1 MWATLLR
8 VSIQETSTSQ
18 LNTSNLTLLLLK
30 AAHIALIFT
39 LLGFQSA
46 FGQFMN
52 IEINVQP
59 EVETSV
65 NQSLDFGQIVAGA
78 GLQDI
83 PLGSPSMG
91 VFQIR
96 ALNAQSLIISLEPV
110 SELLHEELGEM
121 AAIPITLR
129 ASYTQNGVDNY
140 RQSRPLD
147 GYMEYITLE
156 PPPQNPG
163 SAWSSI
169 FLYVYG
175 SIDLGIVPAGVY
187 TGEIVLTVIYE

>member
-1 MWATLLR
+1 
-8 VSIQETSTSQ
+8 
-18 LNTSNLTLLLLK
+18 LNTNNPAELFIK
-30 AAHIALIFT
+30 AAHITFIYS
-39 LLGFQSA
+39 LLGFASA
-46 FGQFMN
+46 YGQFMT
-52 IEINVQP
+52 IEIDVAP

-78 GLQDI
+78 GLQEV

-91 VFQIR
+91 IFQIR
-96 ALNAQSLIISLEPV
+96 ALNAQSLIISIEPV
-110 SELLHEELGEM
+110 TELVHEELGQM
-121 AAIPITLR
+121 ASIPIRLQ
-129 ASYTQNGVDNY
+129 ASYTQNGTDDY
-140 RQSRPLD
+140 RQSTPLE
-147 GYMEYITLE
+147 GFLEYVTLE

-169 FLYVYG
+169 YLYVYG